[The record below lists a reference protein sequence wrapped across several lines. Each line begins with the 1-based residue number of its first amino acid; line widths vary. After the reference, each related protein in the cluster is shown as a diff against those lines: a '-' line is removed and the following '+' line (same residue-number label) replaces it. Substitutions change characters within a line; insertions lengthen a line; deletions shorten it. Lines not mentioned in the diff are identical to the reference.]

1 MVIHN
6 TPLYYAIVYS
16 SNIDLLDFN
25 ELITNKDG
33 VRHSLDNSK
42 GLVKWKGSDIPAT
55 IQNLSNFEG
64 PYTQDEIL
72 NVMKSTDWTDPEQE

>member
-6 TPLYYAIVYS
+6 TPLHYAIVDS

-33 VRHSLDNSK
+33 VRYSLDNTK
-42 GLVKWKGSDIPAT
+42 GLVKWKGPDIPAT

-64 PYTQDEIL
+64 PYTQNEISQIIL
-72 NVMKSTDWTDPEQE
+72 SNEWETDS